1 VGNAT
6 LEIALPRLV
15 WGADMVVARY
25 SSARRRLDTAS
36 KAAGARF
43 VAQQGL
49 FAFAAVLALALVV
62 LLLPAHT
69 RALANGLVFALDDP
83 SRIARLAVTI
93 NKSET
98 IRFKQSFAKALVASP
113 EYADI
118 APLTDRSLYIIG
130 KKVGQT
136 RVTVLDKDERLLSVI
151 DVEIGFDVPGLRK
164 ALRESL
170 PNSHV
175 HVTSA
180 NGRILLSGL
189 VPDAPTQARA
199 LAIGEQFAPL
209 AVTNSL
215 MVRASQQVLLAVRFV
230 EVSRSAMRDLGI
242 NWDVLSRRFIGATGA
257 ASLFPLAGIP
267 SGATPFGEAIVG
279 LFGNGI
285 QANLI
290 IEALERRGLARR
302 LAEPNLV
309 TLSGDTANFLAGGE
323 FPYPVAQ
330 TGTLGS
336 ATITVE
342 FKKFGIGLAFTPT
355 VLGEGQIN
363 LKIEPE
369 VSDIDPTR
377 TFTYGGGITVPG
389 LIVRRA
395 NVTIELRD
403 GQSFAIAG
411 LLDNKHSTDQAQ
423 LPWVGQIPVLGTL
436 FRSASFQKSE
446 TDLVIIVT
454 PHLVKPAVP
463 GEKLETPLEQRVPGN
478 DIDFFLMGRAE
489 RDPRERDRAEYG
501 HILEVQGP
509 WAATIVPE
517 GIK

>member
-1 VGNAT
+1 MQRLKWRCV
-6 LEIALPRLV
+6 ALCGGRQ
-15 WGADMVVARY
+15 MVVTRY
-25 SSARRRLDTAS
+25 SSAPRLLGAAS
-36 KAAGARF
+36 RAAGARF
-43 VAQQGL
+43 AAQQGL
-49 FAFAAVLALALVV
+49 FDVAWVVALALVV
-62 LLLPAHT
+62 LLLLTHT
-69 RALANGLVFALDDP
+69 RALANGVVFALDDP

-98 IRFKQSFAKALVASP
+98 VRFKQAFAEALVAAP

-118 APLTDRSLYIIG
+118 APLTDHSLYIIG

-136 RVTVLDKDERLLSVI
+136 RVTVLDQDKRLLSVI

-170 PNSHV
+170 PYSRV

-189 VPDAPTQARA
+189 VSDAPTQARA
-199 LAIGEQFAPL
+199 LAIAEQFAPQ

-215 MVRASQQVLLAVRFV
+215 VVRASQQVLLAVRFV
-230 EVSRSAMRDLGI
+230 EVSRTAMRDLGI
-242 NWDVLSRRFIGATGA
+242 NWDVLSRRFIGGTGA
-257 ASLFPLAGIP
+257 ASSFPLAGIP
-267 SGATPFGEAIVG
+267 SGNTPFGAAVIG
-279 LFGNGI
+279 LLSKGANV
-285 QANLI
+285 NLI
-290 IEALERRGLARR
+290 IEALEKRDLARR

-330 TGTLGS
+330 TGTAGS
-336 ATITVE
+336 AFVTVD

-355 VLGEGQIN
+355 VLGEEQIN

-423 LPWVGQIPVLGTL
+423 LPWVGQLPVLGTL
-436 FRSASFQKSE
+436 FRSSSFQKSE

-489 RDPRERDRAEYG
+489 RDPRERDRAQYG

-517 GIK
+517 GMK

>member
-1 VGNAT
+1 M
-6 LEIALPRLV
+6 L
-15 WGADMVVARY
+15 GARPE
-25 SSARRRLDTAS
+25 ARRGVFR
-36 KAAGARF
+36 KA
-43 VAQQGL
+43 
-49 FAFAAVLALALVV
+49 
-62 LLLPAHT
+62 LLPALTLMALLLATHS
-69 RALANGLVFALDDP
+69 RALANGGVLALDDP

-98 IRFKQSFAKALVASP
+98 VRFKQPFAEALVASP

-118 APLTDRSLYIIG
+118 APLTDHAIYIIG

-136 RVTVLDKDERLLSVI
+136 RVTVLDRDKRLLSVI
-151 DVEIGFDVPGLRK
+151 DVEIGYDVAGLRR

-170 PNSHV
+170 PYAHV

-199 LAIGEQFAPL
+199 LAIAEQFAPL

-215 MVRASQQVLLAVRFV
+215 DVRASQQVLLAVRFV
-230 EVSRSAMRDLGI
+230 EVSRSAMRDFGV
-242 NWDVLSRRFIGATGA
+242 NWDVLTSRFIGGTGA
-257 ASLFPLAGIP
+257 ASAFPLAGIP
-267 SGATPFGEAIVG
+267 SGATPFGQAAIQLLSG
-279 LFGNGI
+279 GNKADLII
-285 QANLI
+285 QA
-290 IEALERRGLARR
+290 LETRGLARR

-342 FKKFGIGLAFTPT
+342 FKRFGIGLAFTPT

-369 VSDIDPTR
+369 VSDIDPTH

-411 LLDNKHSTDQAQ
+411 LLDNKHTTDQAQ
-423 LPWVGQIPVLGTL
+423 LPWIGQVPVLGTL

-478 DIDFFLMGRAE
+478 DVDFFLLGRAE
-489 RDPRERDRAEYG
+489 RDKHERDQALYG
-501 HILEVQGP
+501 HILELGP
-509 WAATIVPE
+509 WVATISPE
-517 GIK
+517 GMK

>member
-1 VGNAT
+1 V
-6 LEIALPRLV
+6 
-15 WGADMVVARY
+15 D
-25 SSARRRLDTAS
+25 
-36 KAAGARF
+36 
-43 VAQQGL
+43 
-49 FAFAAVLALALVV
+49 
-62 LLLPAHT
+62 
-69 RALANGLVFALDDP
+69 
-83 SRIARLAVTI
+83 
-93 NKSET
+93 
-98 IRFKQSFAKALVASP
+98 
-113 EYADI
+113 
-118 APLTDRSLYIIG
+118 
-130 KKVGQT
+130 
-136 RVTVLDKDERLLSVI
+136 
-151 DVEIGFDVPGLRK
+151 
-164 ALRESL
+164 
-170 PNSHV
+170 
-175 HVTSA
+175 
-180 NGRILLSGL
+180 
-189 VPDAPTQARA
+189 
-199 LAIGEQFAPL
+199 
-209 AVTNSL
+209 
-215 MVRASQQVLLAVRFV
+215 
-230 EVSRSAMRDLGI
+230 
-242 NWDVLSRRFIGATGA
+242 
-257 ASLFPLAGIP
+257 
-267 SGATPFGEAIVG
+267 
-279 LFGNGI
+279 
-285 QANLI
+285 
-290 IEALERRGLARR
+290 
-302 LAEPNLV
+302 
-309 TLSGDTANFLAGGE
+309 
-323 FPYPVAQ
+323 
-330 TGTLGS
+330 
-336 ATITVE
+336 

-411 LLDNKHSTDQAQ
+411 LLDNKHNTDQAQ

-436 FRSASFQKSE
+436 FRSASFQKNE

>member
-1 VGNAT
+1 MIFAGS
-6 LEIALPRLV
+6 
-15 WGADMVVARY
+15 WGARKKTRTT
-25 SSARRRLDTAS
+25 SAALELRS
-36 KAAGARF
+36 
-43 VAQQGL
+43 VAQQG
-49 FAFAAVLALALVV
+49 AFGVASVAALALVS
-62 LLLPAHT
+62 LLSAIPT
-69 RALANGLVFALDDP
+69 RTLANGGVLALNDP
-83 SRIARLAVTI
+83 SHIARLAVTI

-98 IRFKQSFAKALVASP
+98 IRFKQPYAEALVASP

-118 APLTDRSLYIIG
+118 APLTDHAIYIIG

-136 RVTVLDKDERLLSVI
+136 RVTVLDKDKRLLNVI
-151 DVEIGFDVPGLRK
+151 DVEIGYDVSGLRK

-170 PNSHV
+170 PYAHV
-175 HVTSA
+175 QVTSA

-189 VPDAPTQARA
+189 VPDAPTQARV
-199 LAIGEQFAPL
+199 LAIAEQFAPQ

-215 MVRASQQVLLAVRFV
+215 EVRASQQVLLAVRFA
-230 EVSRSAMRDLGI
+230 EVSRSAMRDFGI
-242 NWDVLSRRFIGATGA
+242 NWDVAAGRFIGGTGA
-257 ASLFPLAGIP
+257 ASSFALAGIP
-267 SGATPFGEAIVG
+267 SGATPFGQAVIGLVG
-279 LFGNGI
+279 GNNRADLII
-285 QANLI
+285 QA
-290 IEALERRGLARR
+290 LETRGLARR

-330 TGTLGS
+330 TGTIGS
-336 ATITVE
+336 AATITIE
-342 FKKFGIGLAFTPT
+342 FKKFGISLAFTPT

-363 LKIEPE
+363 LKVEPE
-369 VSDIDPTR
+369 VSDIDPTH

-411 LLDNKHSTDQAQ
+411 LLDVKHTTGQTQ
-423 LPWVGQIPVLGTL
+423 LPWVGEVPVLGAL
-436 FRSASFQKSE
+436 FRSASYQKNE

-478 DIDFFLMGRAE
+478 DVDFFLLGRAE
-489 RDPRERDRAEYG
+489 RDKLERDRIPYG
-501 HILEVQGP
+501 HILEVPGP
-509 WAATIVPE
+509 WVATIVSEE
-517 GIK
+517 GLK

>member
-1 VGNAT
+1 
-6 LEIALPRLV
+6 
-15 WGADMVVARY
+15 MVVVRY
-25 SSARRRLDTAS
+25 ASVLWRPPTAS
-36 KAAGARF
+36 RVARARF

-49 FAFAAVLALALVV
+49 FGFASVISLVLVV
-62 LLLPAHT
+62 LLLPVHT
-69 RALANGLVFALDDP
+69 QVLANGNGLVLALDDP

-242 NWDVLSRRFIGATGA
+242 NWDVLSRRFIGGTGA
-257 ASLFPLAGIP
+257 ASLFPLAGVP
-267 SGATPFGEAIVG
+267 SGATQFGEAIIG

-330 TGTLGS
+330 TGTVGA
-336 ATITVE
+336 ATITVD
-342 FKKFGIGLAFTPT
+342 FKRFGVGLAFTPT

-517 GIK
+517 GMK